1 MKILSKTGTALAVI
15 LFIAMPLIEQF
26 VYPVSEGIEFWTGVV
41 GWTIVKSVYLLLS
54 GWGLWSLVRW
64 CGVFGEEKSKDVI
77 IHWNKISETM

>member
-1 MKILSKTGTALAVI
+1 MKRLSKFRTALAI
-15 LFIAMPLIEQF
+15 TLFIAMPLIEQF

-64 CGVFGEEKSKDVI
+64 CGVFKGSRLL
-77 IHWNKISETM
+77 